1 MDHAAKM
8 IKARRA
14 VPANIE
20 AQDEEARGA
29 RGDRREAY
37 ELNVQQFCCAG

>member
-1 MDHAAKM
+1 MEHAAKM

-20 AQDEEARGA
+20 ADDAEGDGRGA
-29 RGDRREAY
+29 RSGRKPTT
-37 ELNVQQFCCAG
+37 